1 MSGVASSRL
10 RGARER
16 SKPTGWDRTRLGVLV
31 PLGVV
36 VAVAIVCI
44 VVAALTSAQRA
55 DDVALERERQLLS
68 RAIVNHG
75 EWSLLRLKN
84 VAQSSASVSAD
95 DINQSPA
102 VVQPRLRSWL
112 GPLSDHDLVLVV
124 DSAGADR
131 LFAARPATRP
141 MPSCRWPPPRAPM
154 PSSNSCAGAS
164 ALMPDGVMRLLGGA
178 PSMRHGGVA
187 ETVFL
192 LNIHDRLS
200 VSPRCRSAKP
210 PPRPRRS
217 C

>member
-1 MSGVASSRL
+1 M
-10 RGARER
+10 
-16 SKPTGWDRTRLGVLV
+16 LV

-55 DDVALERERQLLS
+55 DDVALERERQLLT

-75 EWSLLRLKN
+75 EWSLLRLRN
-84 VAQSSASVSAD
+84 VVQSSASVSAD

-112 GPLSDHDLVLVV
+112 GTLIDHDLVLVV
-124 DSAGADR
+124 DSAGAIVYSQPGQHSSDPE
-131 LFAARPATRP
+131 LSMAAV
-141 MPSCRWPPPRAPM
+141 SRAHAIVEFM
-154 PSSNSCAGAS
+154 RGRT
-164 ALMPDGVMRLLGGA
+164 ALMPAGAMRLLGGA

-192 LNIHDRLS
+192 LNIRDRLNVITAMPIGRS
-200 VSPRCRSAKP
+200 RGAPSPL
-210 PPRPRRS
+210 RR
-217 C
+217 